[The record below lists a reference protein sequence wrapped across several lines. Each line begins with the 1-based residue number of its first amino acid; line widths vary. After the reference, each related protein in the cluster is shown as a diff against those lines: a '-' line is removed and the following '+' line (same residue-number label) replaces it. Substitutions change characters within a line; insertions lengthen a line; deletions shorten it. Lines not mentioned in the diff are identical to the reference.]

1 MWAKEN
7 DGLGLA
13 ELRESIW
20 KWLQKWR
27 IYGRKSLRSSCSE
40 LRNGYADKE
49 TIN

>member
-13 ELRESIW
+13 ELRESVW
-20 KWLQKWR
+20 KWLQKWG